1 MRHRPTIVVD
11 AEEIT
16 QWRMAPVYDL
26 TPSEGIN
33 GEQTCM
39 VNNKGL
45 NIAEKDLQAAAATVD
60 VDGRTVREITQ
71 QVDEALSRIRVNVN

>member
-1 MRHRPTIVVD
+1 LRHRPTIVVD

-45 NIAEKDLQAAAATVD
+45 GITEKDLQTAAATVD
-60 VDGRTVREITQ
+60 VDGRTVLEIIER
-71 QVDEALSRIRVNVN
+71 VDEALGKVKK